1 MKKKEMKILKFV
13 FVLNVNGMWDYEQTN
28 SCSVFDDFD
37 KAKEEYL
44 EQVKLAKE
52 DMLNFVDKEDIEFEE
67 NGSNTDYLEFS
78 IYEKGDYTKNHCDI
92 KVNKLEVL

>member
-1 MKKKEMKILKFV
+1 
-13 FVLNVNGMWDYEQTN
+13 MWYNIFIVEYN
-28 SCSVFDDFD
+28 NNNKGVDFMQ
-37 KAKEEYL
+37 L